1 LPYVQ
6 KATATR
12 RKLIGQRIEVLLGLL
27 PYGRLHG
34 GELAR
39 SARRDPIDMNLQ
51 AIISVQ
57 SNRAATRVNLL
68 EKARETAAW
77 IGERYCPH
85 GAMPE
90 NHPTCPDLI
99 ATSVALSAGA
109 Y

>member
-1 LPYVQ
+1 MN
-6 KATATR
+6 AS
-12 RKLIGQRIEVLLGLL
+12 GSMLLNVVV
-27 PYGRLHG
+27 
-34 GELAR
+34 
-39 SARRDPIDMNLQ
+39 ARRDPIDMNLQ
-51 AIISVQ
+51 AISSVQ
-57 SNRAATRVNLL
+57 SNRAATRVNLP
-68 EKARETAAW
+68 KTRETAAW